1 LPAISTDET
10 VLAGACALAEEMFK
24 MNDRMIMNA
33 AHVYTRHEPA
43 SVLRARASEYRR
55 MAAMACKT
63 TDLRALDDLAVRFTE
78 LAEERAAEERMS
90 TREPVRP
97 NPLPSLRAL
106 TIATEI
112 VRKGYIRP
120 ETILHPVIK
129 SSITKLAYELVAYGL
144 VPEEPESTAAS
155 ERPRRSS
162 QHVLVVDDSADVLVA
177 VRAFLLGEGYV
188 VVSAADG
195 DTALRLV
202 ASDPEIVVLITDFAM
217 PGLSGVELIAQ
228 AIQMRPD
235 LKALMITAYPG
246 ADGLAELPSHIKVL
260 TKPFRRAFL
269 LAQVKALVSE
279 ASPALQD
286 EAMELVENRSV

>member
-1 LPAISTDET
+1 
-10 VLAGACALAEEMFK
+10 
-24 MNDRMIMNA
+24 MNDRITMDS
-33 AHVYTRHEPA
+33 AHVYSRHEPA
-43 SVLRARASEYRR
+43 SVLHARASEYRR
-55 MAAMACKT
+55 MAATAGNA

-78 LAEERAAEERMS
+78 LAEERAAEERMA
-90 TREPVRP
+90 TRGAVEPTV
-97 NPLPSLRAL
+97 LPSLQAL
-106 TIATEI
+106 KMATDI
-112 VRKGYIRP
+112 VRKGYILP
-120 ETILHPVIK
+120 ETMLHPVIK
-129 SSITKLAYELVAYGL
+129 SSIMQLAYRLSAYGL
-144 VPEEPESTAAS
+144 VPAEPELTAAAD
-155 ERPRRSS
+155 RQRRSS
-162 QHVLVVDDSADVLVA
+162 QHILVVDDSADVLVA

-202 ASDPEIVVLITDFAM
+202 TSDPEIDVLITDFVM
-217 PGLSGVELIAQ
+217 PGLSGVELITQ
-228 AIQMRPD
+228 AIQIRPD

-279 ASPALQD
+279 APPTLPD

>member
-1 LPAISTDET
+1 
-10 VLAGACALAEEMFK
+10 
-24 MNDRMIMNA
+24 MNDRGILNA
-33 AHVYTRHEPA
+33 AHIYSLHEPA

-55 MAAMACKT
+55 MAATACNT
-63 TDLRALDDLAVRFTE
+63 PDLRALDDLAVRFTE
-78 LAEERAAEERMS
+78 LAEERGAEERMA
-90 TREPVRP
+90 TLGAVRP
-97 NPLPSLRAL
+97 TLLPSLQSLAM
-106 TIATEI
+106 AAEI
-112 VRKGYIRP
+112 VRKGYILP
-120 ETILHPVIK
+120 ETMLHPVIR
-129 SSITKLAYELVAYGL
+129 SSITKLAYDLVAYGL
-144 VPEEPESTAAS
+144 VPAAPDLALATD
-155 ERPRRSS
+155 RQRRSS

-195 DTALRLV
+195 DTALRQV
-202 ASDPEIVVLITDFAM
+202 ASDPEIDVLITDFAM

-279 ASPALQD
+279 ASRALPE